1 MKQYRFIRSKI
12 RFQID
17 IKVIIPFQ
25 VKHQKEVEISKIDGK
40 LHDEYEDRLQKA
52 LQELRDIYEKKM
64 EENRDDFEKRYEDR
78 VIVLISFTV

>member
-1 MKQYRFIRSKI
+1 MFYLYYKMMLQVY
-12 RFQID
+12 
-17 IKVIIPFQ
+17 IKFLSFQ

-78 VIVLISFTV
+78 VIVLIIFTI